1 MKRQFLLLE
10 QPHSYWA
17 PPRQTL
23 TLWTARLFFS
33 ERIFRQ
39 DSREY
44 KIFVVLVDIYR
55 IAAGQRDSFS
65 WFSSPFLPVPEWHR
79 RRLPRSQVWALG
91 DDDPG
96 QGEHG
101 HAPPRP
107 PHVSSSSSLGAGGGR
122 RGEGGAGVGR
132 EAQQQVGGPA
142 CSRGTCCPQG
152 ACSSHG
158 RRGQLEGAPAD
169 VVLGRAG
176 VVGLDGGGGGRVELS
191 FW

>member
-10 QPHSYWA
+10 GPHSYWA
-17 PPRQTL
+17 PPSANLDTL
-23 TLWTARLFFS
+23 ESATFFFS
-33 ERIFRQ
+33 ERIFRP
-39 DSREY
+39 DSREC
-44 KIFVVLVDIYR
+44 KLFVVLVDIYR
-55 IAAGQRDSFS
+55 IAIGQRDPFS
-65 WFSSPFLPVPEWHR
+65 WFSSPFLPVPERHR
-79 RRLPRSQVWALG
+79 RRLPRSQVGALG

-96 QGEHG
+96 QGEHR
-101 HAPPRP
+101 HPPPRP
-107 PHVSSSSSLGAGGGR
+107 PHVSSSSSLCAGGGR
-122 RGEGGAGVGR
+122 RGEGGAGARR

-142 CSRGTCCPQG
+142 CSRGTCCSQG
-152 ACSSHG
+152 ACPRG